1 MIIYKGIE
9 NKNNVK
15 FLLFESNNKKISIP
29 IDSLTAD
36 RIIKYLSKITFIPT
50 NLDHYTEE
58 NDE

>member
-15 FLLFESNNKKISIP
+15 FLLFEMNDKKISIP

-36 RIIKYLSKITFIPT
+36 RITKYLSKLIHKP
-50 NLDHYTEE
+50 NQLEHYVEE
-58 NDE
+58 QDE